1 MDILYL
7 VIGCFALLG
16 AFDCVIGNRL
26 GIGKEFER
34 GIMLLGT
41 MTLTMVGMITLAP
54 LFAERLRTPLAWL
67 AERLPFEPSLI
78 AGSLLA
84 NDMGGA
90 PLAMELASNER
101 VGLFNGLV
109 VGATMGATVSF
120 TLPFALGVTEKRQQ
134 KGVLLGILCGIVAV
148 PVGCLVSG
156 FMMGLTAYEL
166 AVNLIP
172 LLLFAGLLAFGLI
185 KAPEKTVAVF
195 RVFAGVIK
203 VMIMVGLAVA
213 IFGFLT
219 DIELL
224 PHTAPL
230 EEGMLVV
237 FNAATVMAGMFPL
250 ISLVSRLLRRPL
262 RALGGKIGINE
273 VSAVGLVASLATNA
287 TTFGM
292 MKDMDDRGVILNSA
306 FAVSAAF
313 TFAGHLA
320 YTLAF
325 QPPKGGEC
333 LGAVIVGKLVAG
345 VAALVLAYLL
355 FCRKKEEPSPENC
368 ANSPAE

>member
-1 MDILYL
+1 MNILYL
-7 VIGCFALLG
+7 VIACFSLLG
-16 AFDCVIGNRL
+16 AFDYIIGNR
-26 GIGKEFER
+26 IGVGKDFEC

-41 MTLTMVGMITLAP
+41 MTLTMVGMISLAP
-54 LFAERLRTPLAWL
+54 LFAELLREPLAFL

-90 PLAMELASNER
+90 PLAMELATSER
-101 VGLFNGLV
+101 VGLFNGLA

-134 KGVLLGILCGIVAV
+134 RGVLLGILCGIATV

-156 FMMGLTAYEL
+156 LMMGLTFYEL
-166 AVNLIP
+166 AVSIIP
-172 LLLFAGLLAFGLI
+172 LFVFAGLLAFCLI

-195 RVFAGVIK
+195 RIFGVGIK
-203 VMIMVGLAVA
+203 ALITVGLALA
-213 IFGFLT
+213 IFIFLT
-219 DIELL
+219 DIEIL
-224 PHTAPL
+224 PHMAPL
-230 EEGMLVV
+230 EDGMLVV
-237 FNAATVMAGMFPL
+237 FNAATVMTGMFPL
-250 ISLVSRLLRRPL
+250 ISLVSRLLSKPL
-262 RALGGKIGINE
+262 RAIGDKIGINAISALGF
-273 VSAVGLVASLATNA
+273 VSSLATNA

-325 QPPKGGEC
+325 MPPKGAEC

-345 VAALVLAYLL
+345 VASVVLAYLL
-355 FCRKKEEPSPENC
+355 FCRKKEAPSAGN
-368 ANSPAE
+368 